1 MTGKNSIS
9 FYNNGTLLETV
20 TGTQAAAA
28 IIPPTSAQGSQT
40 DYANNQFI
48 TISNI
53 LGDNAVFNSV
63 VLSSSQNSFELDDL
77 TWGNPFIQGGNI
89 IYAAAG
95 DSAAVCR
102 GFWGLRLFWLA
113 PWAERRC
120 PPPGRQLIRLI
131 NLQIPRLN
139 SHVSIPTS
147 QCAVRGKDTLLQRAR
162 ESVVGSEIF
171 DLCEGL
177 E

>member
-1 MTGKNSIS
+1 MTGSNVTGKNSIS
-9 FYNNGTLLETV
+9 FYNNGTLLDTV

-77 TWGNPFIQGGNI
+77 TWGNPFIQGGTSSTPLPATLPLFAGGFGAFGFFGWRRGRKG
-89 IYAAAG
+89 AARLQ
-95 DSAAVCR
+95 AA
-102 GFWGLRLFWLA
+102 
-113 PWAERRC
+113 
-120 PPPGRQLIRLI
+120 
-131 NLQIPRLN
+131 
-139 SHVSIPTS
+139 S
-147 QCAVRGKDTLLQRAR
+147 
-162 ESVVGSEIF
+162 
-171 DLCEGL
+171 
-177 E
+177 